1 MLPHFVRIVETLN
14 EPYLTVMKKYLLW
27 ICTAAALLAAGT
39 SCTDDPE
46 VDSVGRVGIQQQSL
60 TASGDGEVLTLNVTS
75 NAYWHLEFV
84 DAATGESIRW
94 VLPNESTGMG
104 NADVKLTVARN
115 RSTNGRSAYVNVTTD
130 SESST
135 ASILLSQG
143 AGTVGGGDG
152 YDFPIAQRFSIDSN
166 LALDNAFIEGAAC
179 YFDDGMILRRT
190 GSPVNLEF
198 STKTHTNPTSNWYFQ
213 RGVVIGSWET
223 GDALQLE
230 IPVKEELSG
239 DLRYS

>member
-1 MLPHFVRIVETLN
+1 
-14 EPYLTVMKKYLLW
+14 MKKYLLW
-27 ICTAAALLAAGT
+27 ICTAALLLPGLPA
-39 SCTDDPE
+39 DDPE

-152 YDFPIAQRFSIDSN
+152 MISIAQRFSIDSN
-166 LALDNAFIEGAAC
+166 LAMPLSGCAL
-179 YFDDGMILRRT
+179 LRRRHDPARR
-190 GSPVNLEF
+190 GSP
-198 STKTHTNPTSNWYFQ
+198 
-213 RGVVIGSWET
+213 
-223 GDALQLE
+223 
-230 IPVKEELSG
+230 
-239 DLRYS
+239 

>member
-152 YDFPIAQRFSIDSN
+152 YDFPIAQRFSIDAN

-198 STKTHTNPTSNWYFQ
+198 STKTHPIP
-213 RGVVIGSWET
+213 RRT
-223 GDALQLE
+223 GISSVAS
-230 IPVKEELSG
+230 LSG
-239 DLRYS
+239 RGRRAMPCSSRFR

>member
-1 MLPHFVRIVETLN
+1 MDGLVWFGVVPKINVIFDIPKKRRFFLNFFVECHPNVTRTAGPGMLPHFVRIVETLN

-115 RSTNGRSAYVNVTTD
+115 RSTNGRSALCERDHRFGVLDGFDPAV
-130 SESST
+130 
-135 ASILLSQG
+135 
-143 AGTVGGGDG
+143 AGSRHGRRRR
-152 YDFPIAQRFSIDSN
+152 P
-166 LALDNAFIEGAAC
+166 
-179 YFDDGMILRRT
+179 GMISRSPS
-190 GSPVNLEF
+190 GSA
-198 STKTHTNPTSNWYFQ
+198 STPTSHW
-213 RGVVIGSWET
+213 T
-223 GDALQLE
+223 M
-230 IPVKEELSG
+230 PLS
-239 DLRYS
+239 RERPATSTTA